1 MIDRK
6 KKKKLQENKGCKP
19 SEKRNRKWQWK
30 YLAQTEEAMAK
41 FVLDSMKQYYEF

>member
-1 MIDRK
+1 MIEKKRK
-6 KKKKLQENKGCKP
+6 NYKKTKDVNHLK
-19 SEKRNRKWQWK
+19 KRNRKWQWK